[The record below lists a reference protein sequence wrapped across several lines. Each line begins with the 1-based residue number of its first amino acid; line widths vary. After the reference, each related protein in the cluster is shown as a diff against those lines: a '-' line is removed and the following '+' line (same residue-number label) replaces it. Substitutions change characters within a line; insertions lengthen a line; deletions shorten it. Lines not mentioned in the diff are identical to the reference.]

1 MISCMNKLRDIGKY
15 RLITNGD
22 FDLCEADVFL
32 LDSLVLIDIRNF
44 YFDGLNP
51 NSASGLHQ
59 LLVTMSPNKQV
70 RPDVVF
76 GFALAETC
84 FRQEGFD
91 RLRCRRIYR
100 AVQTVVNWNQEK
112 IDKAF
117 DSRHPP
123 VKRDKQWE
131 KGKVSIPSPS
141 MLGMDDGDPRSFIMP
156 AYGALLHLLKLVQG
170 SNRRNGVEKFQ
181 EHCEW
186 VREELGCVSAYAR
199 VIAAALLLGDEA
211 SKGKAR
217 SLLKVDHKRKSLGQK
232 AWNAA
237 WDAWFIQALDGY
249 RLGMLVPP
257 ARLEHQSN
265 YVGANAVL
273 VTAKDQVWLDSI
285 TDFSVAFSP
294 SAQKEISYP
303 LICSTVT
310 MRNQEAEKCL
320 EEELRRD
327 KLSFPEHIRNGDLI
341 GKMSRAINN
350 LENELNLPVRSFD
363 VD

>member
-123 VKRDKQWE
+123 
-131 KGKVSIPSPS
+131 
-141 MLGMDDGDPRSFIMP
+141 
-156 AYGALLHLLKLVQG
+156 
-170 SNRRNGVEKFQ
+170 
-181 EHCEW
+181 C
-186 VREELGCVSAYAR
+186 
-199 VIAAALLLGDEA
+199 
-211 SKGKAR
+211 
-217 SLLKVDHKRKSLGQK
+217 
-232 AWNAA
+232 
-237 WDAWFIQALDGY
+237 
-249 RLGMLVPP
+249 
-257 ARLEHQSN
+257 
-265 YVGANAVL
+265 
-273 VTAKDQVWLDSI
+273 
-285 TDFSVAFSP
+285 
-294 SAQKEISYP
+294 
-303 LICSTVT
+303 
-310 MRNQEAEKCL
+310 
-320 EEELRRD
+320 
-327 KLSFPEHIRNGDLI
+327 
-341 GKMSRAINN
+341 
-350 LENELNLPVRSFD
+350 
-363 VD
+363 